1 MSPTV
6 KKLSLQEFLDS
17 PESGDRNE
25 FVDGEI
31 IPKVSPKYKH
41 ANVQGRFYRF
51 IDDWCTQQQC
61 GRVLPEWAVVL
72 RRRGQDWV
80 PVPDLT
86 YVSYERLPSEW
97 EEDAPCPVIPEL
109 VIEIISPGQT
119 FSEAESWGE
128 QFPSPKLFKRMTQ
141 KATDYLLAGVSRVW
155 VVDNQAQSITVFG
168 ANELPQIFGINDV
181 ISDVLLPELAIFLG
195 DLFAKK

>member
-1 MSPTV
+1 MSPIV

-17 PESGDRNE
+17 PESNERYE

-31 IPKVSPKYKH
+31 VPKVSPKYKH

-51 IDDWCTQQQC
+51 IDDWCTQAQC
-61 GRVLPEWAVVL
+61 GRVCPEWAVVL
-72 RRRGQDWV
+72 QRRGQDWV

-86 YVSYERLPSEW
+86 YVSYERLPLEW
-97 EEDAPCPVIPEL
+97 EEDAPCPVLPEL
-109 VIEIISPGQT
+109 VIEIISPGQS
-119 FSEAESWGE
+119 FSEV
-128 QFPSPKLFKRMTQ
+128 TQ

-168 ANELPQIFGINDV
+168 ANELPQIFGINDI
-181 ISDVLLPELAIFLG
+181 ISDVLLPGLAIALG
-195 DLFAKK
+195 DLFAL